1 MSLIVQ
7 KFGGTSV
14 GSVERIQN
22 VAKRVLATR
31 AQGHQVIVVVSAM
44 AGETDRLV
52 NLAKQIHSDP
62 IGPEMDMLIATGEQ
76 VTVSLLAMTLQ
87 QMNQPARSF
96 LGSQVKILT
105 DDCFCKARI
114 QNIDVSRIM
123 SALEVGQVPVVA
135 GFQGVTEQGDITTLG
150 RGGSDTSAVAI
161 AAATKADLCEIYTD
175 VDGVYTADP
184 RICPNA
190 RKHTKISYAEMIE
203 LASLGSKVLQIRS
216 VELAAAHNVKLVV
229 RSSFNNNE
237 GTVVMHEEEIM
248 EKMIVSGVTVDKN
261 DAKVC
266 LLGLPNQSGIC
277 MQVFSAIAEA
287 NINVDM
293 IIHNPTDGHAD
304 LSFTVP
310 AGDLDRA
317 QKIIFGLKEKIH
329 YREMSVD
336 RDIAK
341 VSIVGLGM
349 RSHVGVAAKAFTLLA
364 QNNINID
371 MISTSEI
378 KLSMIVKKE
387 DGDRAV
393 RALHDGYQ
401 LNEFPF

>member
-1 MSLIVQ
+1 M
-7 KFGGTSV
+7 
-14 GSVERIQN
+14 GSVERIGN
-22 VAKRVLATR
+22 VASRVLKAK
-31 AQGHQVIVVVSAM
+31 QEGNQIVVVVSAM
-44 AGETDRLV
+44 SGETDRLIG
-52 NLAKQIHSDP
+52 LAKQIQSDP

-76 VTVSLLAMTLQ
+76 VTVSLLAMALQ
-87 QMNQPARSF
+87 QQNQPARSF
-96 LGSQVKILT
+96 LGSQVRILT

-114 QNIDVSRIM
+114 QNIDVTRITE
-123 SALEVGQVPVVA
+123 ALGAGQVPVVA
-135 GFQGVTEQGDITTLG
+135 GFQGVTQEGHITTLG

-161 AAATKADLCEIYTD
+161 AAAIKADLCEIYTD

-184 RICPNA
+184 RICPKA
-190 RKHTKISYAEMIE
+190 RKHAKISYAEMIE

-237 GTVVMHEEEIM
+237 GTLVMHEEEIM

-261 DAKVC
+261 DAKIC
-266 LLGLPNQSGIC
+266 LRGLTNQPGVC

-293 IIHNPTDGHAD
+293 IIQSPTDGHAD
-304 LSFTVP
+304 LSFTIPV
-310 AGDLDRA
+310 GDLERA
-317 QKIIFGLKEKIH
+317 QKILTELKKKLGYE
-329 YREMSVD
+329 EMIID

-364 QNNINID
+364 QNKINID

-378 KLSMIVKKE
+378 KLSMIVKKQ
-387 DGDRAV
+387 DGDVAV
-393 RALHDGYQ
+393 RVLHDGYR